1 MAAACPTISTWRRP
15 FRSKCTSAIATPA
28 FRSTRSRPSRR
39 AIRTCRSTFM
49 QPGTGSATVT
59 DPAISTSKP
68 APRPRPGRWTSS
80 ANTLA
85 DLDLAAHRAYLEAA
99 MQAVRA
105 APLARRKALLAAML
119 IDAQV
124 DRLFAAGGRGD
135 DILAYRATMA
145 ARSPA
150 LGHILALC
158 GQGGDTAL
166 VIDTVA
172 VPLADY
178 GRLAI
183 EDFMVSLYNDHS
195 VQRLRL
201 VTADGER
208 HDMLDSL
215 TGAIAALDD
224 GI

>member
-1 MAAACPTISTWRRP
+1 M
-15 FRSKCTSAIATPA
+15 
-28 FRSTRSRPSRR
+28 
-39 AIRTCRSTFM
+39 
-49 QPGTGSATVT
+49 
-59 DPAISTSKP
+59 
-68 APRPRPGRWTSS
+68 
-80 ANTLA
+80 A

-99 MQAVRA
+99 MQALRA

-145 ARSPA
+145 VRSPD
-150 LGHILALC
+150 LGRILALC

-178 GRLAI
+178 GRLAV

-195 VQRLRL
+195 
-201 VTADGER
+201 
-208 HDMLDSL
+208 
-215 TGAIAALDD
+215 
-224 GI
+224 

>member
-1 MAAACPTISTWRRP
+1 M
-15 FRSKCTSAIATPA
+15 
-28 FRSTRSRPSRR
+28 
-39 AIRTCRSTFM
+39 
-49 QPGTGSATVT
+49 
-59 DPAISTSKP
+59 
-68 APRPRPGRWTSS
+68 
-80 ANTLA
+80 A

-119 IDAQV
+119 IDGHI
-124 DRLFAAGGRGD
+124 DRLFASGGRGD
-135 DILAYRATMA
+135 DILAYRAAMA

-150 LGHILALC
+150 LGRILALC
-158 GQGGDTAL
+158 GQSGDTAL
-166 VIDTVA
+166 VFDTVA

-178 GRLAI
+178 GRLAV
-183 EDFMVSLYNDHS
+183 EDFMVSLYSDHS